1 MVERARNYDGG
12 DALLGILAVG
22 STSGFSRGVTN
33 AELADLRIIGFP
45 TWEGTGLRCTG
56 LYSFS
61 VFDGTGNEEDAW
73 AFIRWLL
80 SEELQE
86 EAGGLPMRRSV
97 LEAQLEEIRNGAP
110 ETTVTQFVDP
120 IAAASGTNTETV
132 TYTLPAVPPLTG
144 EQLSTIRRL
153 LDGIDGVYEDT
164 IRHPCYFIIW
174 EECVNLFKDAKTPEE
189 TARAIQ
195 DRLTIYLAE
204 RAS

>member
-1 MVERARNYDGG
+1 MKSLDFGMP
-12 DALLGILAVG
+12 
-22 STSGFSRGVTN
+22 
-33 AELADLRIIGFP
+33 LR
-45 TWEGTGLRCTG
+45 
-56 LYSFS
+56 
-61 VFDGTGNEEDAW
+61 
-73 AFIRWLL
+73 
-80 SEELQE
+80 Q
-86 EAGGLPMRRSV
+86 SV
-97 LEAQLEEIRNGAP
+97 LEAQLETLKNGAP
-110 ETTVTQFVDP
+110 ETTVTQFVDH

-132 TYTLPAVPPLTG
+132 TYTLPAVPPLTE

-164 IRHPCYFIIW
+164 ISHPCYRIVW